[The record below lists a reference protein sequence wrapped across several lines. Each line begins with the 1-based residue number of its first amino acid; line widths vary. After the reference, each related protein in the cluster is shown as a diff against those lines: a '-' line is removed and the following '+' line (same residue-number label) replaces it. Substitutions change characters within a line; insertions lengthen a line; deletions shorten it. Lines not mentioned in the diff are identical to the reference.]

1 MGESPVCKALSL
13 ADFSI
18 TCHTPLVIGL
28 PIVLVL
34 SALMRHRFLKWPY
47 AKLKFTTILVLCCWK
62 RHLLTIYKFYY
73 YMFVQPQ
80 NRSVHCLSNPWMDQP
95 SVCPTPDKICLCLS
109 NSLRTPS
116 PFVQHPIIC
125 VSVRPAPNNMCP
137 LFVQHQKEILS
148 FAMLLYF
155 NVYDLKRYLR
165 CLYL

>member
-47 AKLKFTTILVLCCWK
+47 AKLKFTAILVLCCWK

-73 YMFVQPQ
+73 FMFVQPQ
-80 NRSVHCLSNPWMDQP
+80 NRSVHCLSNPWMDQS
-95 SVCPTPDKICLCLS
+95 SVCPTPDKVCLYLS
-109 NSLRTPS
+109 NSLRNPS
-116 PFVQHPIIC
+116 LFAQHPI
-125 VSVRPAPNNMCP
+125 
-137 LFVQHQKEILS
+137 LFVHCLSNTKKKFYLLQCFFIL
-148 FAMLLYF
+148 MYMIWK
-155 NVYDLKRYLR
+155 DI
-165 CLYL
+165 